1 MGLIAQLKRRNV
13 FKVCVA
19 YLALFWVAIEVAI
32 TVTPLLGLPDWLPTV
47 ALWVGIIGFPVVAVL
62 SWVYELTPDGVKRDT
77 DVSATAFTRQRSARR
92 LDVLIIALIAVGVV
106 LFAYDRFGPGRQAPL
121 SAPGSDVAINQGGVT
136 DRPAVAV
143 LPFDNL
149 SSDPEQAYF
158 ADGLAEDLITRL
170 ASWRAFPVIAR
181 NSSFQ
186 FRGGDVDLQDASMA
200 LSARFI
206 VQGSVRRVAD
216 RIRVTAQLIDAS
228 TSENVW
234 ADSYDGDVSDVFAL
248 QDELSGLIAAS
259 LVDDLN
265 RVEAERAK
273 RRGTTD
279 LEAWGLFQLGLQHAD
294 AYTRDEFAR
303 AREYFSLAAE
313 RDPAFA
319 TPLAHQTFVDLWH
332 VVLGWSEAPMEDIDA
347 ALELARRAASLDPRD
362 PAAQAALGWAYIMS
376 GDLEN
381 GLVAARLAVELN
393 PSMPEALGWLS
404 WNLLVANDPE
414 GVITYGERAQRL
426 NPLGGISA
434 VIYDNLSQAHWQ
446 LGNFQEGLSAARRL
460 VAELPDYYIGYV
472 LVAMNLAELGQIEE
486 AREAIAT
493 ARQIQPDLSQELF
506 QAMYGVSRPEVDARR
521 NALLRQFGVE

>member
-13 FKVCVA
+13 FKVCMA
-19 YLALFWVAIEVAI
+19 YLALCWVVIEVAT

-47 ALWVGIIGFPVVAVL
+47 ILWVGIIGLPIVAAL
-62 SWVYELTPDGVKRDT
+62 SWIYELTPEGVKRDT
-77 DVSATAFTRQRSARR
+77 DGSASAGTHQRSARW
-92 LDVLIIALIAVGVV
+92 LDVLIIALIAAGVV
-106 LFAYDRFGPGRQAPL
+106 LFSYDRFGPGRQVPDPE
-121 SAPGSDVAINQGGVT
+121 SIVAADHGGVT

-186 FRGGDVDLQDASMA
+186 FRGGAADLEEASA
-200 LSARFI
+200 TLGARYI

-216 RIRVTAQLIDAS
+216 RIRVNARLIDAS

-234 ADSYDGDVSDVFAL
+234 ADSYDDDVNDVFAL

-265 RVEAERAK
+265 RAEAARAK
-273 RRGTTD
+273 RRGTEN
-279 LEAWGLFQLGLQHAD
+279 LEAWALFQLGLQHAD
-294 AYTRDEFAR
+294 AYNRDEFKLAR
-303 AREYFSLAAE
+303 TYFSQAAE

-332 VVLGWSEAPMEDIDA
+332 VVLGWSEAPVEDINA

-414 GVITYGERAQRL
+414 GVILYGERAQRL
-426 NPLGGISA
+426 NPLDRFSSL
-434 VIYDNLSQAHWQ
+434 IYDNLSQAHWQ
-446 LGNFQEGLSAARRL
+446 LRDFEAGLSAARRL

-472 LVAMNLAELGQIEE
+472 LLAMNLAELGQLEE
-486 AREAIAT
+486 ARAAIAA
-493 ARQIQPDLSQELF
+493 AREIQPDLSQELV
-506 QAMYGVSRPEVDARR
+506 QAMYGVSRPEVDGRR
-521 NALLRQFGVE
+521 NALLLQLGVK

>member
-13 FKVCVA
+13 FKVCMA
-19 YLALFWVAIEVAI
+19 YLALCWVIIEVAT

-47 ALWVGIIGFPVVAVL
+47 AIWIAIIGLPVVVAL
-62 SWVYELTPDGVKRDT
+62 SWIYELTPEGLRRDS
-77 DVSATAFTRQRSARR
+77 DVSASDESLQRSARW

-106 LFAYDRFGPGRQAPL
+106 LFAYDRFGPGGEAAQ
-121 SAPGSDVAINQGGVT
+121 SDGESIAVADHGGVT

-143 LPFDNL
+143 LPFHNL

-186 FRGGDVDLQDASMA
+186 FRGEGIDLQDVSAA
-200 LSARFI
+200 LDARYI
-206 VQGSVRRVAD
+206 VRGSVRRVAD
-216 RIRVTAQLIDAS
+216 RIRVTAQLIDV
-228 TSENVW
+228 TTRENVW
-234 ADSYDGDVSDVFAL
+234 VDSYDGDVNDVFAL
-248 QDELSGLIAAS
+248 QDDLSGLIAAS
-259 LVDDLN
+259 MVDDFN

-273 RRGTTD
+273 RRGTND
-279 LEAWGLFQLGLQHAD
+279 LEAWALFQLGLQHAD
-294 AYTRDEFAR
+294 AYSRDEFAR
-303 AREYFSLAAE
+303 AREYFIQAAE
-313 RDPAFA
+313 KDATFA
-319 TPLAHQTFVDLWH
+319 TPLAHQTFIDLWN
-332 VVLGWSEAPMEDIDA
+332 VVLGWSESPVEDINA
-347 ALELARRAASLDPRD
+347 ALKLARRAAELDPRD

-426 NPLGGISA
+426 NPLDGISS

-446 LGNFQEGLSAARRL
+446 LGDYEAGLSAARRL

-486 AREAIAT
+486 AKVAIAA
-493 ARQIQPDLSQELF
+493 ARQIQPDLSQDLV
-506 QAMYGVSRPEVDARR
+506 QMMYGVSRPEVDARR
-521 NALLRQFGVE
+521 NALLSQLGVD